1 MPQLDLGSF
10 PTQLFWLAVTFVI
23 LYFLMSKVALPKVS
37 QVLDERQR
45 RIDDNLGKAESLR
58 QEARKL
64 TEEYENS
71 MAGARDQ
78 ARAVI
83 QEAGLQVAMESTRR
97 NEELNASIADELGQA
112 EARIAAARDQAID
125 GIAAIAVEVAAS
137 ATGRLIG
144 EVPPPAEIAAAVE
157 QEIKGR

>member
-10 PTQLFWLAVTFVI
+10 PTQLFWLAITFVI

-58 QEARKL
+58 QEAQKL

-112 EARIAAARDQAID
+112 ETRIAAARDQAID
-125 GIAAIAVEVAAS
+125 GITAIAVEVAAS
-137 ATGRLIG
+137 ATERLIG
-144 EVPPPAEIAAAVE
+144 EVPPAAEITAAVE
-157 QEIKGR
+157 REIKGR